1 MVTGKGRAEI
11 EFEDA
16 SVMYVGE
23 NSALAFDDLTTKD
36 GVPDT
41 EMTLLTGVAVL
52 DLHPNVRGESYE
64 LDTPNDYIR
73 VPYGRRASLR
83 VNSYTDAST
92 VTPLWFGKRQPGE
105 VPSPLIGRTFTFKG
119 SYLEPAP
126 PDPEREK
133 ADAAFD
139 AWATKRDEA
148 RSAAMHEV
156 MQDTGLSEPE
166 PGLADMAAKGTF
178 FPCKPYGTC
187 WTPTNG
193 WGAEHAAGGSKGAV
207 VSVSARGGGAF
218 RRRDRRNGG

>member
-1 MVTGKGRAEI
+1 MTVSGCRMDGKQ
-11 EFEDA
+11 
-16 SVMYVGE
+16 
-23 NSALAFDDLTTKD
+23 
-36 GVPDT
+36 
-41 EMTLLTGVAVL
+41 
-52 DLHPNVRGESYE
+52 LH
-64 LDTPNDYIR
+64 
-73 VPYGRRASLR
+73 
-83 VNSYTDAST
+83 VNGCTDAST

-166 PGLADMAAKGTF
+166 PRGPGGYGGEGNLLPVQALWDLLDADEWLG
-178 FPCKPYGTC
+178 C
-187 WTPTNG
+187 
-193 WGAEHAAGGSKGAV
+193 GACGG
-207 VSVSARGGGAF
+207 
-218 RRRDRRNGG
+218 